1 MRASG
6 IFVKIF
12 KETEATL
19 NYPAWQLYLKFWD
32 FKVSDNVK
40 NLNLVIQLFNFS
52 NHKTFFLQIY
62 IEQAISE
69 IAIAHARA
77 NSATISKMLHK
88 RLKWYM
94 RKERKVFIFSH
105 PAKNQ
110 NCKSYSRIAN
120 PTGWL
125 LTNLQMQMT
134 FKIIGNLICKK
145 SKIYC
150 LIKLNVFNGF
160 QNHGHI
166 MLIVVIT
173 LFVICHT
180 LKYLLQFLISLPYL
194 VIPAAFEINLPR
206 FVMKKLL
213 LYMIKVHLP

>member
-1 MRASG
+1 
-6 IFVKIF
+6 
-12 KETEATL
+12 
-19 NYPAWQLYLKFWD
+19 
-32 FKVSDNVK
+32 
-40 NLNLVIQLFNFS
+40 
-52 NHKTFFLQIY
+52 
-62 IEQAISE
+62 
-69 IAIAHARA
+69 
-77 NSATISKMLHK
+77 
-88 RLKWYM
+88 M

-213 LYMIKVHLP
+213 LSMIKVHLSSQQDLKSLCSFNLLICLWAVLLCCIRCLSQQSILIKSITVTVTSIAYLIAYQSPGNFFFGEYSLLPSEQKRCLHADNVKEYFAGPRIKIF